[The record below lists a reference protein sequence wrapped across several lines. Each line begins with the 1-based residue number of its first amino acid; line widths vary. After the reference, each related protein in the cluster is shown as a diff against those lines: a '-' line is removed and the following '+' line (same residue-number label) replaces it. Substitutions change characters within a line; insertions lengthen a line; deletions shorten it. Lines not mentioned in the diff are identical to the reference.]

1 VLINNLKKTKMNI
14 QKMNVT
20 ELNSNEFKQVNGGNW
35 FRWGLTLLGAMIND
49 AQNNPDDFQ
58 AGMSFWE

>member
-1 VLINNLKKTKMNI
+1 MNI

-20 ELNSNEFKQVNGGNW
+20 ELNSNEFKQVNGGW
-35 FRWGLTLLGAMIND
+35 LRWGLTLLGAMIND

-58 AGMSFWE
+58 AGMDFWEIP

>member
-1 VLINNLKKTKMNI
+1 MNI